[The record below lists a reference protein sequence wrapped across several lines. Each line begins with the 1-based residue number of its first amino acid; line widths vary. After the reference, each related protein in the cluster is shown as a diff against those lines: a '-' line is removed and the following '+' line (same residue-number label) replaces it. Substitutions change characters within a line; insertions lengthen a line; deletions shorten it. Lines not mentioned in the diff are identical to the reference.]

1 MTKLLSSLIETP
13 TYLSVTLAIS
23 LVSMLLSF
31 LMTLVRFRAKLK
43 ISNLLKIVFTS
54 SIAIISIVIFYNNQ
68 QVKNAKES
76 ISVLR
81 DSDVVKITSNSQFLK
96 SAKFKISA
104 ENDQFIYV
112 EDDREET
119 IFKIDKSLLKEKTR

>member
-13 TYLSVTLAIS
+13 TCLSVIFAIS
-23 LVSMLLSF
+23 LASMLSSF

-43 ISNLLKIVFTS
+43 ISKLLKSVYVS
-54 SIAIISIVIFYNNQ
+54 SIAIILIIIFYNDQ
-68 QVKNAKES
+68 QVKKAKES

-81 DSDVVKITSNSQFLK
+81 DHEIVKVSSNSQFLK

-104 ENDQFIYV
+104 ENDRYVYV
-112 EDDREET
+112 EDNREEV

>member
-1 MTKLLSSLIETP
+1 MTKLLDSLTEMP
-13 TYLSVTLAIS
+13 TYLSITLAIS
-23 LVSMLLSF
+23 LSSMLSSF

-43 ISNLLKIVFTS
+43 ISKLLKTVYVS
-54 SIAIISIVIFYNNQ
+54 SIAIILIIIFYNNQ
-68 QVKNAKES
+68 QVEKAKES

-81 DSDVVKITSNSQFLK
+81 DSDMVKIISNNQFVK

-104 ENDQFIYV
+104 ENDRYVYV
-112 EDDREET
+112 EDDREEV

>member
-1 MTKLLSSLIETP
+1 MTKLLNSLVEMP
-13 TYLSVTLAIS
+13 AYLTVAFAIA
-23 LVSMLLSF
+23 LVSM
-31 LMTLVRFRAKLK
+31 MTSTFMIVARYRMRLK
-43 ISNLLKIVFTS
+43 ISKLLKIVFTS

-104 ENDQFIYV
+104 ENDQYIYV

>member
-23 LVSMLLSF
+23 LVSMISSLLMILASS
-31 LMTLVRFRAKLK
+31 RAKLK
-43 ISNLLKIVFTS
+43 ISNLLKIIFTS
-54 SIAIISIVIFYNNQ
+54 SISIILIIIFYNNQ
-68 QVKNAKES
+68 QVEKAKES

-81 DSDVVKITSNSQFLK
+81 DSDVVKIISNSQFLK
-96 SAKFKISA
+96 SAKFKISV
-104 ENDQFIYV
+104 ENDRYVYV
-112 EDDREET
+112 EDNREEV

>member
-23 LVSMLLSF
+23 LVSMISSLLMILASS
-31 LMTLVRFRAKLK
+31 RAKLK
-43 ISNLLKIVFTS
+43 ISNLLKIIFTS
-54 SIAIISIVIFYNNQ
+54 SIAIILIIIFYNNQ
-68 QVKNAKES
+68 QVEKAKES

-81 DSDVVKITSNSQFLK
+81 DSDVVKIISNNQFVK

-104 ENDQFIYV
+104 ENDRYVYV
-112 EDDREET
+112 EDDQEV
-119 IFKIDKSLLKEKTR
+119 ISKIDKSLLKEKTR

>member
-23 LVSMLLSF
+23 LASMLSSF

-43 ISNLLKIVFTS
+43 ISKLLKSVYVS
-54 SIAIISIVIFYNNQ
+54 SIAIILIIIFYNDQ
-68 QVKNAKES
+68 QVKKAKES

-81 DSDVVKITSNSQFLK
+81 DHEIVKVSSNSQFLK

-104 ENDQFIYV
+104 KKRSICIC
-112 EDDREET
+112 R
-119 IFKIDKSLLKEKTR
+119 R

>member
-13 TYLSVTLAIS
+13 TYLSVIFAIS
-23 LVSMLLSF
+23 LASMLSIF

-43 ISNLLKIVFTS
+43 ISNLLKIIYMS
-54 SIAIISIVIFYNNQ
+54 SIAIILIIVFYNDQ
-68 QVKNAKES
+68 QVKKAKES

-81 DSDVVKITSNSQFLK
+81 DHEIVKVSSNSQFLK

-104 ENDQFIYV
+104 ENDRYVYV
-112 EDDREET
+112 EDNREEV

>member
-23 LVSMLLSF
+23 LVSMISSLLMILASS
-31 LMTLVRFRAKLK
+31 RAKLK
-43 ISNLLKIVFTS
+43 ISNLLKIIFTS
-54 SIAIISIVIFYNNQ
+54 SIAIILIIIFYNNQ
-68 QVKNAKES
+68 QVEKAKES

-81 DSDVVKITSNSQFLK
+81 DSDVVKIISNNQFVK

-104 ENDQFIYV
+104 ENDRYVYV
-112 EDDREET
+112 EDDREEV

>member
-1 MTKLLSSLIETP
+1 MTKLLNSLVEMP
-13 TYLSVTLAIS
+13 AYLTVAFAIA
-23 LVSMLLSF
+23 LVSMMASTF
-31 LMTLVRFRAKLK
+31 MIVARYRMRLK
-43 ISNLLKIVFTS
+43 ISKLLKIVFTS
-54 SIAIISIVIFYNNQ
+54 SITIISIVIFYDNQ

-104 ENDQFIYV
+104 ENDQYIYV

>member
-13 TYLSVTLAIS
+13 AYLSVTLAIS
-23 LVSMLLSF
+23 LASMLSSF
-31 LMTLVRFRAKLK
+31 LMILVRSRAKLK
-43 ISNLLKIVFTS
+43 ISNLLKIIFTS
-54 SIAIISIVIFYNNQ
+54 SIAIILIIIFYNNQ
-68 QVKNAKES
+68 QVEKAKES

-81 DSDVVKITSNSQFLK
+81 DSDVVKIISNNQFVK

-104 ENDQFIYV
+104 ENDRYVYV
-112 EDDREET
+112 EDDREEV

>member
-13 TYLSVTLAIS
+13 TYLSVIFAIS
-23 LVSMLLSF
+23 LASMLSSF

-43 ISNLLKIVFTS
+43 ISKLIKTVYVS
-54 SIAIISIVIFYNNQ
+54 SIAIILIIIFYNDQ
-68 QVKNAKES
+68 QVKKAKES

-81 DSDVVKITSNSQFLK
+81 DHEIVKVSSNSQFLK
-96 SAKFKISA
+96 SAKFKISV
-104 ENDQFIYV
+104 ENDRYVYV
-112 EDDREET
+112 EDNREEV

>member
-23 LVSMLLSF
+23 LASMLSSF

-43 ISNLLKIVFTS
+43 ISKLLKSVYVS
-54 SIAIISIVIFYNNQ
+54 SIAIILIIIFYNDQ
-68 QVKNAKES
+68 QVKKAKES

-81 DSDVVKITSNSQFLK
+81 DHEIVKVSSNSQFLK

-104 ENDQFIYV
+104 ENDRYVYV
-112 EDDREET
+112 EDDREEV

>member
-23 LVSMLLSF
+23 LSSMLSSL
-31 LMTLVRFRAKLK
+31 LMILARSRAKLK
-43 ISNLLKIVFTS
+43 ISKLLKIVYVS
-54 SIAIISIVIFYNNQ
+54 SITILLILLFYNDQ
-68 QVKNAKES
+68 QVKKAKES
-76 ISVLR
+76 VSISR
-81 DSDVVKITSNSQFLK
+81 NHDIVKIVSNNQFLK

-104 ENDQFIYV
+104 ENDRYVYV
-112 EDDREET
+112 EDNREEV

>member
-23 LVSMLLSF
+23 LVSMLSSF

-43 ISNLLKIVFTS
+43 ISKLLKTVYVS
-54 SIAIISIVIFYNNQ
+54 SIAIILIIIFYNDQ
-68 QVKNAKES
+68 QVKKAKES

-81 DSDVVKITSNSQFLK
+81 DHEIVKVSSNSQFLK

-104 ENDQFIYV
+104 ENDRYVYV
-112 EDDREET
+112 EDNREEV

>member
-1 MTKLLSSLIETP
+1 MTKLLNSLVETP
-13 TYLSVTLAIS
+13 AYLSVTLAIS
-23 LVSMLLSF
+23 LASMLSSF
-31 LMTLVRFRAKLK
+31 LMILVRSRAKLK
-43 ISNLLKIVFTS
+43 ISNLLKIIFTS

-104 ENDQFIYV
+104 ENDRYVYV
-112 EDDREET
+112 EDNREEV

>member
-13 TYLSVTLAIS
+13 TYLSVIFAIS
-23 LVSMLLSF
+23 LASMLSSF

-43 ISNLLKIVFTS
+43 ISNLLKIIYMS
-54 SIAIISIVIFYNNQ
+54 SIAIILIIVFYNDQ
-68 QVKNAKES
+68 QVKKAKES
-76 ISVLR
+76 VSVTR
-81 DSDVVKITSNSQFLK
+81 DHDIVKVSSNSQFLK

-104 ENDQFIYV
+104 ETDRCVYV
-112 EDDREET
+112 EDDREEA